1 MANWE
6 KIKSSAKRM
15 AKSAIKGTGEVAD
28 ITSLHIKLRAL
39 ENKRNKEYESLGKL
53 TYRQLKTGISQ
64 AEKIAPVVDN
74 IDTVREKIKSVAS
87 AIEEAKQAR
96 AERIANEKAIR
107 ASEEEELLDE
117 IAAEAN
123 LSEED
128 DDDED

>member
-1 MANWE
+1 MASWQI
-6 KIKSSAKRM
+6 IKSSAKRM

-39 ENKRNKEYESLGKL
+39 ENKRDKEYEALGKL

-74 IDTVREKIKSVAS
+74 IDAIRERIKGVSA
-87 AIEEAKQAR
+87 AIEEVKQAR
-96 AERIANEKAIR
+96 AERIAHEKAIR
-107 ASEEEELLDE
+107 ASEEEELLNE
-117 IAAEAN
+117 IAEEAN